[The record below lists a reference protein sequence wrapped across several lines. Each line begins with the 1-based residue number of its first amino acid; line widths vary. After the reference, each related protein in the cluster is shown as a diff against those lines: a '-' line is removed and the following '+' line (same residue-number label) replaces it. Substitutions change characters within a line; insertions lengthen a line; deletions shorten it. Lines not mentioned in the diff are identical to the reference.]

1 MDTHVITPVIPSV
14 FLSHAS
20 GFNVFLKLEN
30 TQPSGS
36 FKDRGIG
43 RLVAHNLAKSGGDL
57 VRVCSSSGG
66 NAGLA
71 AANAAR
77 LNNIPCT
84 VCVPET
90 TSLATVERIEK
101 YGAEVVVHG
110 PYWSE
115 ADRHL
120 REVIIPGSKE
130 TTIYCHPFD
139 DELIWEGHSSL
150 VSELKNQL
158 PDTVTKPDAI
168 VVSAGGAG
176 LYCGVAIGCQN
187 LGWTDVPIVVVEPVG
202 APCFHDSV
210 KEGKQL
216 HIPPKTKVGTLG
228 SSYVPQRA
236 LDLAKIQPT
245 FPVLVTDDQ
254 AVIAAKKFT
263 DEHKFMVEPACG
275 ATLATLYEPKILS
288 KVIPSLSEK
297 SNVVAVV
304 CGGSSTSLRDYHTS

>member
-43 RLVAHNLAKSGGDL
+43 RLVAHSLANITGDQI
-57 VRVCSSSGG
+57 RVCSSSGG

-77 LNNIPCT
+77 MNNVPCT

-90 TSLATVERIEK
+90 TSSGTVERIK
-101 YGAEVVVHG
+101 KFGAEVVVHG

-115 ADRHL
+115 ADRYL
-120 REVIIPGSKE
+120 REVIIPESKE
-130 TTIYCHPFD
+130 KTIYCHPFD
-139 DELIWEGHSSL
+139 GELIWEGHSSL
-150 VSELKNQL
+150 ISELKDQL
-158 PDTVTKPDAI
+158 PSTVTKPDAI
-168 VVSAGGAG
+168 VISAGGAG
-176 LYCGVAIGCQN
+176 LYCGIATGCQK
-187 LGWTDVPIVVVEPVG
+187 LGWADVPIVVVEPVG
-202 APCFHDSV
+202 APCFHNSI
-210 KEGKQL
+210 KEGKII
-216 HIPPKTKVGTLG
+216 HIPPKTRVTTLG

-236 LDLAKIQPT
+236 LDLAQAQPT

-254 AVIAAKKFT
+254 AITAAKNFT

-275 ATLATLYEPKILS
+275 ATLATFYEPEILR
-288 KVIPSLSEK
+288 KAIPTLSET
-297 SNVVAVV
+297 SNIVAVV